1 MLTFIFSCESF
12 VEIDTPNFQ
21 ITTEAVFKDDET
33 AIAAVKGLYNQ
44 LYHNNTGFSNGWENS
59 ITVLAGLS
67 GGLISQE
74 VLYIPNL
81 AHTLNMKLIL

>member
-44 LYHNNTGFSNGWENS
+44 LY
-59 ITVLAGLS
+59 
-67 GGLISQE
+67 Q
-74 VLYIPNL
+74 
-81 AHTLNMKLIL
+81 